1 MRRNKPENADA
12 PLKARAQTRS
22 LAVTL
27 GSAEGLQPGKHKRHV
42 GKDEAPWCQ
51 KEGCRDGGNGSFVG
65 PPPGTACGRRA
76 ILLVLTPPLTWPHT
90 KPHWPMGLA
99 APPPTPSGPAHSAT
113 HCTRPVGGQP
123 LRSAPFMGLRFID
136 RKQPSASWGPR
147 VGEAFGGEP
156 VVPA

>member
-12 PLKARAQTRS
+12 PLKTRAQTRS

-51 KEGCRDGGNGSFVG
+51 KEGCRDGGNGFFVG

-76 ILLVLTPPLTWPHT
+76 ILLVLTPPPTWPRT
-90 KPHWPMGLA
+90 KPHWLMGLA
-99 APPPTPSGPAHSAT
+99 APPDSL
-113 HCTRPVGGQP
+113 RPRP
-123 LRSAPFMGLRFID
+123 LSHTLHTACGRAAAPLC
-136 RKQPSASWGPR
+136 
-147 VGEAFGGEP
+147 AFYGSQ
-156 VVPA
+156 VY